1 MSVTFTRHVK
11 MHIHQYYIVSLLT
24 IIIFNWKRKGSLR
37 YLFDVF
43 SHAGPISIIEYLC
56 AKAFD
61 RDAKEFTPIR
71 KPNSNKPN
79 GLIRQSYTTTWQCL
93 LIYIQSLGSREE
105 KTPDE
110 VWEVTVGLFEKGV
123 MGKLCL

>member
-11 MHIHQYYIVSLLT
+11 VHIHQYCIFSLLT
-24 IIIFNWKRKGSLR
+24 IIIFNWKR

-43 SHAGPISIIEYLC
+43 IHAGPISITEYLC

-93 LIYIQSLGSREE
+93 LVYIQSLGSREE
-105 KTPDE
+105 KTPHE
-110 VWEVTVGLFEKGV
+110 VWEVTVGLFEKGII
-123 MGKLCL
+123 GKLCL